1 MLFYDHSKLSG
12 QHAFLSPSQNSW
24 LNYNDDK
31 LIDRLKTA
39 RAAEMGTRLHALA
52 AEHISLGIRMPRTN
66 ATLNA
71 YINDAIG
78 FRMTPEQV
86 LFYSANV
93 FGTADA
99 ISFDEK
105 KKFLRIHDLKTGVTK
120 VNMDQLE
127 IYAALFCLEYNY
139 RPYEIEMELRIYQND
154 EVIIHNPNPSGILHI
169 MDLIVHFDKLIETEG
184 NYAGIE

>member
-52 AEHISLGIRMPRTN
+52 AEHILLGIRMPRTN

-71 YINDAIG
+71 YVNDAIG

-86 LFYSANV
+86 LFYSVNV